1 MRREKT
7 KEAVSL
13 LVKNNLIF
21 FQWALIINRKKRK
34 RERIM
39 QMKLLLDPVWGRI
52 NNAGRRI
59 KKGIILADI
68 LKKKIRDNMTG
79 MKVAR

>member
-1 MRREKT
+1 MRRKKI
-7 KEAVSL
+7 KEAVGL

-21 FQWALIINRKKRK
+21 FQLALIINMKKRK

-39 QMKLLLDPVWGRI
+39 QMKPLLDPVWGRI

-68 LKKKIRDNMTG
+68 LKKKIRDNITG